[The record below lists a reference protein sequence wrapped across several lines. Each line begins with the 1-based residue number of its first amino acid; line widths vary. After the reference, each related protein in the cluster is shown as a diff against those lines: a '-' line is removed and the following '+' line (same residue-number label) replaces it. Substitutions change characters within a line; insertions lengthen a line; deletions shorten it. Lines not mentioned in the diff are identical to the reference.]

1 MSLCGFCLFNP
12 SSNVI
17 WCHSLEIPD
26 MGLASIHHSGQ
37 YLIKLTS
44 DLAQKIVVVILF
56 SPTGINV
63 IHNEG
68 IYDLFL

>member
-1 MSLCGFCLFNP
+1 
-12 SSNVI
+12 
-17 WCHSLEIPD
+17 
-26 MGLASIHHSGQ
+26 MGLASVHHSGQ
-37 YLIKLTS
+37 YLIKLAS

-56 SPTGINV
+56 SPTGSNV